1 MGRER
6 MNSEALARDEPLPAY
21 GEPRPAYGEPLA
33 AAVEA
38 TDDVEERF
46 DHGKDWALAF
56 AIFAPAL
63 AAYGA
68 IGYGVY
74 VAASALL

>member
-1 MGRER
+1 MS
-6 MNSEALARDEPLPAY
+6 SEALAHDEPLPAY

-38 TDDVEERF
+38 IDDVEERF
-46 DHGKDWALAF
+46 DHGKDWPLAF
-56 AIFAPAL
+56 ALFAPVL

-74 VAASALL
+74 VAASTLL